1 MNMIRKENICI
12 VDNIQDKK
20 ECFHGLASFLAE
32 RGEIKAE
39 EVSVLE
45 QGLWE
50 REKIS
55 LTGIGNGV
63 AIPHVQSKVIKH
75 PIVICLKSKHPIH
88 YESLEGDQVSL
99 VFMIAVPEKA
109 GCEHL
114 EYLAKLSRK
123 LVDEAFV
130 ERLKKEDTVLGLY
143 EILKDL
149 NSEKRETGEVKK
161 KILAVTACPTGVAHT
176 YMAAENIEK
185 AAKDMGMKVKV
196 ETNGQSG
203 TENLLTTE
211 EIEEA
216 DAIIVAADTKV
227 KTARFNG
234 KRVVFASVTQGIKEP
249 KQLIKKALSAEIHRE
264 TMDETESG
272 TVKRGIYT
280 HLMSGVSNMLPL
292 VVGGGILIAIS
303 FMWGINSASV
313 ESEQFNQIAAWI
325 KQVGDASFGLMLP
338 ILAGYIAYSIADRPG
353 LAPGLVGGMLS
364 YNGGSGF
371 LGALAAGFL
380 AGYVVNGLK
389 KVFSNLPKSL
399 DGLKPVLL
407 YPLLSIFL
415 VGMVIVIA
423 LNPMMAEI
431 NKTITGFLNNLGDA
445 NRVLLGLVLGMMMAA
460 DLGGPINKAAYAFS
474 IAMLEAGNYEIMGA
488 VMTSG
493 MVPAVGVALATSL
506 YKKKFTKEERNA
518 AKANYIMGL
527 SFICEGAIPYAAG
540 DPKAII
546 PSLIAGAGLT
556 GALSMVFNVGVP
568 APHGGIFVLP
578 VVQNVVMFLAV
589 IAIGV
594 VATAL
599 LIGLLKKDIVDK
611 KDLPNV

>member
-123 LVDEAFV
+123 LVDEAFA

-249 KQLIKKALSAEIHRE
+249 KQLIKKALNAEIHRK

-272 TVKRGIYT
+272 TAKRGIYT

-338 ILAGYIAYSIADRPG
+338 ILAGYISYSIADRPG

>member
-114 EYLAKLSRK
+114 ECLAKLSRK

-216 DAIIVAADTKV
+216 DAIIVAADTKL

-556 GALSMVFNVGVP
+556 GALSMVFNVGIP

>member
-12 VDNIQDKK
+12 VDNIQNKK
-20 ECFHGLASFLAE
+20 ECFHSLASFLAE
-32 RGEIKAE
+32 HGEIRAE
-39 EVSVLE
+39 EAPGLE

-50 REKIS
+50 REKMS

-63 AIPHVQSKVIKH
+63 AIPHVQSKAMKRPV
-75 PIVICLKSKHPIH
+75 VICFKSKHPIC
-88 YESLEGDQVSL
+88 YEGLEGDQVSL
-99 VFMIAVPEKA
+99 VFMIAVPENA
-109 GCEHL
+109 GQKHL

-123 LVDEAFV
+123 LVDEVFV

-149 NSEKRETGEVKK
+149 NSEKRNR

-185 AAKDMGMKVKV
+185 AAKDMGIEIKV

-203 TENLLTTE
+203 TENLLTAE

-216 DAIIVAADTKV
+216 DAVIVAADTKV
-227 KTARFNG
+227 KTARFHG
-234 KRVVFASVTQGIKEP
+234 KRVVFASVTQGIREP
-249 KQLIKKALSAEIHRE
+249 EQLIEKALNAEIHRE
-264 TMDETESG
+264 TVDETESG
-272 TVKRGIYT
+272 TAKRGIYT

-303 FMWGINSASV
+303 FLWGINSASV
-313 ESEQFNQIAAWI
+313 ESEQFHQIAAWI
-325 KQVGDASFGLMLP
+325 KQVGDAAFGLMLP

-389 KVFSNLPKSL
+389 KVFSKLPKSF

-407 YPLLSIFL
+407 YPLFSIFL

-423 LNPMMAEI
+423 FNPLMAEI
-431 NKTITGFLNNLGDA
+431 NKTITGVLNNLGGA

-493 MVPAVGVALATSL
+493 MVPAVGVALAASL

-556 GALSMVFNVGVP
+556 GALSMVFHVGVP

-578 VVQNVVMFLAV
+578 VVQNVTMFLAV
-589 IAIGV
+589 IVIGV

>member
-1 MNMIRKENICI
+1 
-12 VDNIQDKK
+12 
-20 ECFHGLASFLAE
+20 
-32 RGEIKAE
+32 
-39 EVSVLE
+39 
-45 QGLWE
+45 
-50 REKIS
+50 
-55 LTGIGNGV
+55 
-63 AIPHVQSKVIKH
+63 
-75 PIVICLKSKHPIH
+75 
-88 YESLEGDQVSL
+88 
-99 VFMIAVPEKA
+99 
-109 GCEHL
+109 
-114 EYLAKLSRK
+114 
-123 LVDEAFV
+123 
-130 ERLKKEDTVLGLY
+130 
-143 EILKDL
+143 
-149 NSEKRETGEVKK
+149 
-161 KILAVTACPTGVAHT
+161 
-176 YMAAENIEK
+176 
-185 AAKDMGMKVKV
+185 
-196 ETNGQSG
+196 
-203 TENLLTTE
+203 
-211 EIEEA
+211 
-216 DAIIVAADTKV
+216 
-227 KTARFNG
+227 
-234 KRVVFASVTQGIKEP
+234 
-249 KQLIKKALSAEIHRE
+249 
-264 TMDETESG
+264 MDETESAI
-272 TVKRGIYT
+272 TKRGIYT

-556 GALSMVFNVGVP
+556 GALSMVFNVGIP

>member
-1 MNMIRKENICI
+1 MNMIRKENISI
-12 VDNIQDKK
+12 ANNIKDKK
-20 ECFHGLASFLAE
+20 ECFHRLASFLAE

-39 EVSVLE
+39 EISALE

-63 AIPHVQSKVIKH
+63 AIPHVQSEVIKR
-75 PIVICLKSKHPIH
+75 PIIVFLKSKQPIR

-99 VFMIAVPEKA
+99 VFMIAVPENA
-109 GCEHL
+109 GQEHL

-123 LVDEAFV
+123 LVDEEFV
-130 ERLKKEDTVLGLY
+130 DRLKKEDTVLGLY
-143 EILKDL
+143 EILKNL
-149 NSEKRETGEVKK
+149 NLEKKERKRS
-161 KILAVTACPTGVAHT
+161 ILAVTACPTGVAHT

-185 AAKDMGMKVKV
+185 AAKDMGMEVKV

-203 TENLLTTE
+203 TENLLTEE
-211 EIEEA
+211 EIKKA

-227 KTARFNG
+227 KTARFHG
-234 KRVVFASVTQGIKEP
+234 KKVVFASVTQGIKEP
-249 KQLIKKALSAEIHRE
+249 RQLIEKALGAEIYAE
-264 TMDETESG
+264 AASETE
-272 TVKRGIYT
+272 TVTTKRGIYT

-313 ESEQFNQIAAWI
+313 ESEQFNQIAAWM
-325 KQVGDASFGLMLP
+325 KQVGDTSFGLMLP

-407 YPLLSIFL
+407 YPLLSIFV
-415 VGMVIVIA
+415 VGMIIVIA
-423 LNPMMAEI
+423 LNPLMAEI
-431 NKTITGFLNNLGDA
+431 NKAITGFLNNLGGA

-506 YKKKFTKEERNA
+506 YKKKFTGEERNA

-527 SFICEGAIPYAAG
+527 SFICEGAIPYAAS

-546 PSLIAGAGLT
+546 PSLIAGAGIT
-556 GALSMVFNVGVP
+556 GALSMVFHVGVP

-578 VVQNVVMFLAV
+578 VVQNVIMFLAV
-589 IAIGV
+589 IAVGV
-594 VATAL
+594 VITAL
-599 LIGLLKKDIVDK
+599 LIGVLKKDIVAE
-611 KDLPNV
+611 KDSSL